1 MHRINCFRE
10 YVELFPS
17 GRIAIAMKE
26 QQYVGKV
33 SQQTAT
39 MQQGSAQRSPSQPSP
54 LKHCSTASLSSL
66 LVKKMPSE
74 QNLTKMVKRLV
85 SPCNVKPS
93 LTQSHTQPSSTVS
106 HPPASTLPA
115 PGPSPAFVKEAPST
129 SAVPGPSSAFVK
141 EAPSTS
147 AVPGPSSAPA
157 HVAPGVESTKR
168 DSRYTVVVRAY
179 KNIRECVI
187 TNARLMSET
196 TIQLPEVNAA
206 TVSQRYCR
214 QCKAQERDILKQG
227 IPAQQAPM
235 AAPAKLPAALQ
246 KGQTVAFGT
255 LAQPHLFVL
264 PPNTAGQAQLKGRP
278 QHQAPP
284 QQFVPG
290 PPAPLPIMVP
300 RLPAMPKPSN
310 IANTPIYIS
319 IPPSSPTQSTPQAVP
334 YTTQQYRCRK
344 MEAEQAGIA
353 KRKYS
358 KKTDIIVCSK
368 CQKDRKPPT
377 HRQYFDN
384 WYCEETETQ
393 SYEEW
398 RALLQKREYGKRRK
412 KNKAENEEHLVLQ
425 FQYTVRCKSAFC
437 LVNLQCSLI

>member
-1 MHRINCFRE
+1 MTI
-10 YVELFPS
+10 FPLLPVNLS
-17 GRIAIAMKE
+17 FVTSTSA
-26 QQYVGKV
+26 
-33 SQQTAT
+33 SAT
-39 MQQGSAQRSPSQPSP
+39 
-54 LKHCSTASLSSL
+54 
-66 LVKKMPSE
+66 
-74 QNLTKMVKRLV
+74 
-85 SPCNVKPS
+85 
-93 LTQSHTQPSSTVS
+93 
-106 HPPASTLPA
+106 
-115 PGPSPAFVKEAPST
+115 PSPAVTPLLSHSTATVSAAKE
-129 SAVPGPSSAFVK
+129 SASA
-141 EAPSTS
+141 ETDL
-147 AVPGPSSAPA
+147 PA
-157 HVAPGVESTKR
+157 HSSSCDDSVGPDNVEGYGAVQDLADFLVGLRDHHLALTQEECSQIIALWQALGDYDKRKTAYPSRHQTSLSKGRFRATKKIVAAGVESTKR
-168 DSRYTVVVRAY
+168 SFIGNHSPAQWPDCNRVVEAVFVKLFARYPSTVHCEGTKVSRYTVVVRAY

-196 TIQLPEVNAA
+196 TIQLPEVNPA
-206 TVSQRYCR
+206 TVSQWYCR
-214 QCKAQERDILKQG
+214 RCKAQERDILKQG

-264 PPNTAGQAQLKGRP
+264 PPNTAGQAQLKERP

-284 QQFVPG
+284 QQFVFIQRA
-290 PPAPLPIMVP
+290 PPAPLPVMVP

-334 YTTQQYRCRK
+334 YTTQQYRRRK
-344 MEAEQAGIA
+344 MEAEQAGIS

-368 CQKDRKPPT
+368 CQKDRKPQT
-377 HRQYFDN
+377 HRQYFGN

-398 RALLQKREYGKRRK
+398 RALLEKREYGKRK
-412 KNKAENEEHLVLQ
+412 KK
-425 FQYTVRCKSAFC
+425 
-437 LVNLQCSLI
+437 